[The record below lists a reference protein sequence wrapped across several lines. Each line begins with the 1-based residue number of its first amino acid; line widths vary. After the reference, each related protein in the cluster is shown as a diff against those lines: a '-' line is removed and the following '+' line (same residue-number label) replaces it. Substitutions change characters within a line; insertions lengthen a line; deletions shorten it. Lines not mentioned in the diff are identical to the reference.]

1 LRTDRGAAAALSNPA
16 PRPGRRL
23 TVIQLLPALAGGGVE
38 RGTLE
43 IADALVAAGHRS
55 LVVSAGGRLVEP
67 LTRGGSTHV
76 ALDIGRKSLAT
87 LRHVANLRALFAR
100 ERPDIVHARSR
111 LPAWLAWLALR
122 TLPAPRPHFV
132 TSVHG
137 LNSPGWYSGVLT
149 RGERVICVSG
159 TVRDHVL
166 AHWPDCAPRLRLVE
180 HGIDPAHFPRLPAA
194 ADAAA
199 EAAAGTAALPSRRLH
214 LLLPGR
220 GTRLKGHAA
229 AIELLGGLVR
239 AGTDADL
246 RLLGARE
253 PGRERYLDELLRQA
267 ATLGVAERVAIDP
280 PTGAIAAA
288 YRDSDLVLQLSR
300 QPESFGR
307 TVLEALSVGTPVVG
321 WDLGGVGELLARHFP
336 EGRVPAFSS
345 DALLATTLRLLA
357 GGSRPGPLQARTLA
371 AMQGETLEV
380 YESVAG

>member
-1 LRTDRGAAAALSNPA
+1 M
-16 PRPGRRL
+16 
-23 TVIQLLPALAGGGVE
+23 IQLLPALAGGGVE
-38 RGTLE
+38 RSTLE
-43 IADALVAAGHRS
+43 IGEALVAAGHRS
-55 LVVSAGGRLVEP
+55 IVVSAGGRLVAP
-67 LTRGGSTHV
+67 LTQAGSTHI

-87 LRHVANLRALFAR
+87 LRHVASLRALFAR

-111 LPAWLAWLALR
+111 LPAWLAWLALC
-122 TLPAPRPHFV
+122 TLPAPRPRFV

-137 LNSPGWYSGVLT
+137 LNSPGWYSGILT

-180 HGIDPAHFPRLPAA
+180 NGIDPAQFPRLPQSP
-194 ADAAA
+194 DAAT
-199 EAAAGTAALPSRRLH
+199 AGATSPGDNAPLRVR

-229 AIELLGGLVR
+229 AIDLLGDLQRKG
-239 AGTDADL
+239 ADASL

-253 PGRERYLDELLRQA
+253 PGRERYLDELLQQA
-267 ATLGVAERVAIDP
+267 TALGVADRLRIEP
-280 PTGAIAAA
+280 PIADIAGA

-321 WDLGGVGELLARHFP
+321 WDLGGVGELLSRHFP
-336 EGRVPAFSS
+336 AGRVPPFDAN
-345 DALLATTLRLLA
+345 ALLDTTLRLLA
-357 GGSRPGPLQARTLA
+357 GRTRPAPLQARTLA
-371 AMQGETLEV
+371 AMQAETLEV